1 MSAIQQMVVATAGGA
16 PLPTVIFNHISL
28 STANE
33 GDTVYVYYDYSNFN
47 GETVY
52 WSIAYDA
59 TSDSANFTDAV
70 DGSTQLY
77 GSNFNIFQIHPKA
90 NNVTSGNWY
99 YYVNLGS
106 TYYGSEYGS
115 FGPYTV
121 NDTSTTPNTSLV
133 FDIDPANITS
143 TTMGFGG
150 VGFNCPDTGGL
161 SINGTGYYAT
171 TSTSAGGTLVLDAN
185 VGARVQV
192 QDLTHSNYQS
202 VSVSAWIKPTSAT
215 GITQTIVAKEV
226 CYKLRVNS
234 DGSLSWGVSLSGSG
248 WTYTAITSAG
258 AITAGSWY
266 HVAAT
271 VDVSHTTL
279 YINGQQVA
287 QTTGLSLGRNSNP
300 FVIGAYGNPYGLS
313 DFFTGLM
320 GEVKMWNY
328 AVTDSDVLADYNT
341 TMNRYV
347 KTSGSFSFSG
357 VQSQYITLGG
367 NPSDW
372 ALGKTGTIEWWQK
385 APSSNFFYGNFNGGM
400 ITQGSQGGDGQHGLD
415 IFGAGG
421 NIALGLG
428 GGGVQPYV
436 VEPSTSTWTHV
447 AISFDTNPGNTNV
460 GKSHVY
466 FNGVEQSI
474 NNDTILLTNS
484 TDAIHIGSR
493 VPDANYQNWTGKI
506 TNIHISTANLY
517 TGNFTPTIRTAATT
531 GTVFLMNSDH
541 PTTDLSS
548 SAHTITGGIYELS
561 DDLPVI
567 APFSLTAPPS
577 DGRYLPW
584 RDRNSN
590 VTANIVNTSGNWAT
604 TSTYGGGIV
613 WDSVNHGYVQILN
626 YTGTGTNFT
635 LSFAAD
641 FQPEAGHW
649 NSIFGDYYSNGP
661 FAYAYADTI
670 TAGVGSNDPVN
681 VSSGV
686 TGLAWWDFVYS
697 GTTLTIYK
705 NGTQVATGTLN
716 FATSIGSNLQI
727 GTRNGASGDYLVGT
741 LYQIKYQEI
750 ALDST
755 GITDQY
761 NSVKSTYGLL

>member
-1 MSAIQQMVVATAGGA
+1 MSAIQQLITATAGGA
-16 PLPTVIFNHISL
+16 VPTVTFDHVSL
-28 STANE
+28 TTANE
-33 GDTVYVYYDYSNFN
+33 GDTVYVYYNYSNFN

-52 WSIAYDA
+52 WSIGYDT
-59 TSDSANFTDAV
+59 TSDSANFTGAI
-70 DGSTQLY
+70 DGSQQHY
-77 GSNFNIFQIHPKA
+77 GSNYNILQIHPKA
-90 NNVTSGNWY
+90 NNVTSGNWHY
-99 YYVNLGS
+99 YINLGS
-106 TYYGSEYGS
+106 TYYGTEYGS
-115 FGPYTV
+115 FGLYTV
-121 NDTSTTPNTSLV
+121 NDTSTTPSNSLV
-133 FDIDPANITS
+133 FDIDPANITD

-150 VGFNCPDTGGL
+150 VPFDCPDTGGL
-161 SINGTGYYAT
+161 GINGKGYYAT
-171 TSTSAGGTLVLDAN
+171 TSTSNGGTLVLY
-185 VGARVQV
+185 GSGQWLFMP
-192 QDLTHSNYQS
+192 DLAHSNYQS

-215 GITQTIVAKEV
+215 GSTQTIVAKEV
-226 CYKLRVNS
+226 SYKLRINS
-234 DGSLSWGVSLSGSG
+234 DGSLSWGVSSSGSS

-279 YINGQQVA
+279 YINGQQAA
-287 QTTGLSLGRNSNP
+287 QTTGLSLGRNNNP
-300 FVIGAYGNPYGLS
+300 FTIGAYGNSNGIS
-313 DFFTGLM
+313 DYFAGSM

-328 AVTDSDVLADYNT
+328 AVTDSDVANEYNNT
-341 TMNRYV
+341 KSRYI

-506 TNIHISTANLY
+506 TNIHFSTATLY

-541 PTTDLSS
+541 PTTDVSGR
-548 SAHTITGGIYELS
+548 HTITGGIYELS
-561 DDLPVI
+561 DDVPTV
-567 APFSLTAPPS
+567 
-577 DGRYLPW
+577 
-584 RDRNSN
+584 
-590 VTANIVNTSGNWAT
+590 
-604 TSTYGGGIV
+604 
-613 WDSVNHGYVQILN
+613 
-626 YTGTGTNFT
+626 
-635 LSFAAD
+635 
-641 FQPEAGHW
+641 
-649 NSIFGDYYSNGP
+649 
-661 FAYAYADTI
+661 
-670 TAGVGSNDPVN
+670 
-681 VSSGV
+681 
-686 TGLAWWDFVYS
+686 
-697 GTTLTIYK
+697 
-705 NGTQVATGTLN
+705 
-716 FATSIGSNLQI
+716 
-727 GTRNGASGDYLVGT
+727 
-741 LYQIKYQEI
+741 
-750 ALDST
+750 
-755 GITDQY
+755 
-761 NSVKSTYGLL
+761 